1 VIRSVQIVGLSL
13 LALMAIQQ
21 TPARA
26 ADLYAPGNWPSL
38 AADRKS
44 AEKGDILTVV
54 IYENATATNTASTG
68 SKKNTKL
75 SGSLSAGHSLDE
87 HAALN
92 WDGASGNQGAT
103 ERSGQMVAQMSV
115 VVDDV
120 LANGDLLVSGS
131 QLININGEK
140 TTIKVKGRV
149 RPADIS
155 PQNAVLSTR
164 LADAM
169 IDYDGSGF
177 VSRSGKPGI
186 ISRLFNW
193 MGLL

>member
-1 VIRSVQIVGLSL
+1 VIGKVEFAGLIL
-13 LALMAIQQ
+13 LVLIMLQPGQ
-21 TPARA
+21 ARA
-26 ADLYAPGNWPSL
+26 ADLYSPGNWPSL

-44 AEKGDILTVV
+44 TQRGDILTVV
-54 IYENATATNTASTG
+54 IYENATATNSASTG
-68 SKKNTKL
+68 SKKNSKL
-75 SGSLSAGHSLDE
+75 SGSISASPSLAE

-103 ERSGQMVAQMSV
+103 ERSGRMVAQMSV
-115 VVDDV
+115 VVDNV
-120 LANGDLLVSGS
+120 LENGDLLVSGS

-140 TTIKVKGRV
+140 TTIKLRGRV

-155 PQNAVLSTR
+155 PQNAVLSSR
-164 LADAM
+164 LADAI

-186 ISRLFNW
+186 VTRIFNW